1 MPSKLFREAVRTEAD
16 RRYGADGWVVVSVSF
31 SLSGSLGDCEMLR
44 VHNPR
49 AARANGSANGKAAR
63 NGKPKPAVAAT
74 ADSA

>member
-49 AARANGSANGKAAR
+49 AERANGKAAR